1 MSDLAICKFMGW
13 TLEYVRALDRDV
25 RAVLIDEIN
34 HVNKPADPEPAADST
49 EDW

>member
-1 MSDLAICKFMGW
+1 MGW
-13 TLEYVRALDRDV
+13 TLEYVQALDRDV

-34 HVNKPADPEPAADST
+34 HVNKRDAAPDPDKE